1 MLQRL
6 ANPYLLLT
14 LAALFWSSNMVI
26 GRAIRGD
33 IPPFTL
39 AFGRW
44 VVAGLIVL
52 PLALP
57 QVKALK
63 ETPGRPK
70 FPCPPRGAGWAEPG
84 PGGAQWPQLKAGWRP
99 LLILGLLGI
108 AGYNTFAYL
117 GLQHTTA
124 TNAALLNAFVPIAT
138 IAISWAFLGKRLKPL
153 EAAGVLISLG
163 GALTIVARGEL
174 QVLARL
180 DLNIGDLWM
189 LLAVLDWALYTIAL
203 AWRPAGLHSM
213 LMLGATIG
221 IGIAAMPL
229 GVAIGSPLWGVL
241 YDMTGGYTV
250 QLIGSI
256 VAALLACAAPARA
269 QLPLNA
275 QLVNGSAVINQFS
288 NGLQIINSPGAILN
302 WDSFSIGANRT
313 VRFDQQTALSAVL
326 NRDIPVMQCFTL
338 LLTTLLVLCNLV
350 VDICY
355 AWLDPRTRLAGV
367 MA

>member
-57 QVKALK
+57 QV
-63 ETPGRPK
+63 T
-70 FPCPPRGAGWAEPG
+70 
-84 PGGAQWPQLKAGWRP
+84 AQWPQLKAGWRP

-221 IGIAAMPL
+221 IGIAALAPACAWELAHGARPNVSPGTLATVAYL
-229 GVAIGSPLWGVL
+229 GIVPGVL
-241 YDMTGGYTV
+241 SYIFYNRGV
-250 QLIGSI
+250 
-256 VAALLACAAPARA
+256 VE
-269 QLPLNA
+269 
-275 QLVNGSAVINQFS
+275 V
-288 NGLQIINSPGAILN
+288 
-302 WDSFSIGANRT
+302 GANRASL
-313 VRFDQQTALSAVL
+313 FIHLM
-326 NRDIPVMQCFTL
+326 PVFGTL
-338 LLTTLLVLCNLV
+338 LSSLFLGEVAQAYHYLGIALIFGGIGLT
-350 VDICY
+350 
-355 AWLDPRTRLAGV
+355 
-367 MA
+367 MAR